1 MAEESDK
8 IAAHLWYTRKAGEVK
23 GPFPARSI
31 SCFLLLGRMTQDD
44 EVSQDR
50 KHWRVLRELP
60 EMIPDEVRDADTEE
74 GYQRLLAARMR
85 EDERLRERRCD
96 DRQVAHPR
104 RRGSDRRAPEPAAM
118 VRHREVRQ
126 ELLQSAAGRPNY
138 LVPGIITA
146 LGLIVLFAAGV
157 FVYRALPAH
166 TASATVCGGS
176 PAPGVSW
183 SNCGLEGLQ
192 AAGADLTGAH
202 LDNADLR
209 GADLH
214 GAMLAESDLAYSNV
228 STADLRYANL
238 ANARLLGTG
247 LRNSDLSYAH
257 FNGADLSYAD
267 LRGARI
273 TGAVWDGAK
282 LDKAIWI
289 DGRVCA
295 AGSVGRCVEAAR

>member
-1 MAEESDK
+1 MEEESDK
-8 IAAHLWYTRKAGEVK
+8 IAARLWYTRKAGEIK

-31 SCFLLLGRMTQDD
+31 SCFMLLGRLTQDD

-50 KHWRVLRELP
+50 EHWQALHELP
-60 EMIPDEVRDADTEE
+60 ELIPDEVRDAHTEE
-74 GYQRLLAARMR
+74 GCQRLLAARMR
-85 EDERLRERRCD
+85 EDERLRDRRRD
-96 DRQVAHPR
+96 DQQVPNPR
-104 RRGSDRRAPEPAAM
+104 RRGTDRRAPEPVAM
-118 VRHREVRQ
+118 VRHRELRQ
-126 ELLQSAAGRPNY
+126 QLSQAAAARPGY
-138 LVPGIITA
+138 LVPGVITA
-146 LGLIVLFAAGV
+146 LGLMVLFAAGV

-166 TASATVCGGS
+166 TAPATACGVS
-176 PAPGVSW
+176 PAPGVAW

-192 AAGADLTGAH
+192 AAGADLTGAR

-214 GAMLAESDLAYSNV
+214 GTVLDESNLAYSNV

-238 ANARLLGTG
+238 TNARLLGAG

-257 FNGADLSYAD
+257 LNGADLSYAD

-295 AGSVGRCVEAAR
+295 AGSVGRCVGGAR